1 MNEQEQ
7 LLELKKIVQHFE
19 GKHKRVTEIAQ
30 NCPKGGDHNWFNILK
45 EFDVQAASIQQKKH
59 YYSSGMPVTKGAL
72 PVELRKVYE
81 AIRFETIKQYREK
94 LGDIEL
100 VGEADDYWYEFDNR
114 LRYFIKDDIDSYISK
129 IKQKVGVSDI
139 FANAFSGMNQ
149 FSGGLTESGTTTK
162 QCENCGAPRLDTD
175 QYDDCYF
182 CGTPLFPTEKVQS
195 KCEICGAPKFLED
208 QNKECKFCN
217 N

>member
-7 LLELKKIVQHFE
+7 LVELKKIVQNFE
-19 GKHKRVTEIAQ
+19 EKHKRVTEIAL
-30 NCPKGGDHNWFNILK
+30 NSPKGGDQNWFNVLEEYDI
-45 EFDVQAASIQQKKH
+45 QPASEQQKNY
-59 YYSSGMPVTKGAL
+59 YYSSGISVEKGAL

-81 AIRFETIKQYREK
+81 TVRFETIKEFRDK
-94 LGDIEL
+94 FRDIEL
-100 VGEADDYWYEFDNR
+100 ELDADFYWDDFNDTLKR
-114 LRYFIKDDIDSYISK
+114 FIKDDIDSYIGK

-149 FSGGLTESGTTTK
+149 FSQGLTESGTATK

-175 QYDDCYF
+175 QYDECYF

-195 KCEICGAPKFLED
+195 NCEICGAPKFLED
-208 QNKECKFCN
+208 QNKKCKFCN

>member
-7 LLELKKIVQHFE
+7 LNALKDIVRKFE
-19 GKHKRVTEIAQ
+19 EDHKRVTDTAV
-30 NCPKGGDHNWFNILK
+30 NCPKGGDQNWFNILQ
-45 EFDVQAASIQQKKH
+45 EFDVQAANINQKNA

-72 PVELRKVYE
+72 PLELKKVYE
-81 AIRFETIKQYREK
+81 ALRFKAVKSFREK
-94 LGDIEL
+94 FQNVEL
-100 VGEADDYWYEFDNR
+100 ESDADWFWDDFSDR
-114 LRYFIKDDIDSYISK
+114 LRDFIKEDLDKYISK
-129 IKQKVGVSDI
+129 VKQKVGVNDI

-149 FSGGLTESGTTTK
+149 FSHGLTESGTATK

-182 CGTPLFPTEKVQS
+182 CGAPLFPTEKVEA
-195 KCEICGAPKFLED
+195 KCKVCGAPKFLED
-208 QNKECKFCN
+208 QDKPCKFCN